1 MIEPNIGYIR
11 IAEYT
16 PLTAP
21 KVRDAVESLKQK
33 GATSLIVDERGNP
46 GGLLTAVV
54 ATSDYFLSSGVIVST
69 RSRIPSDNEIF
80 TAHPDTLVPNSFPII
95 ILIDRNSASA
105 AEIFAG
111 ALKDHNRALL
121 VGETSF
127 GKGSVQQVFFL
138 PGGDGAF
145 KMTTAKYYTPNG
157 QNIDK
162 IGIKP
167 DIVVKEPELTTA
179 EQADLKK
186 LIDNNAIITFVR
198 ENPKA
203 DESVVGSFIAKLRGE
218 GINLSDQILKRLIRN
233 EQDRMQN
240 DPPAYDLTYDTVL
253 QEAVKLLK
261 TGQYPSKGN

>member
-1 MIEPNIGYIR
+1 
-11 IAEYT
+11 
-16 PLTAP
+16 
-21 KVRDAVESLKQK
+21 
-33 GATSLIVDERGNP
+33 
-46 GGLLTAVV
+46 
-54 ATSDYFLSSGVIVST
+54 
-69 RSRIPSDNEIF
+69 
-80 TAHPDTLVPNSFPII
+80 DTLVPESFPII

-167 DIVVKEPELTTA
+167 DIVVKEPELTKA
-179 EQADLKK
+179 EQDDLKK

-203 DESVVGSFIAKLRGE
+203 DESAVGAFIAKLRGE
-218 GINLSDQILKRLIRN
+218 GIKLSDQILKRLVRN

-261 TGQYPSKGN
+261 TGQYPSKDN